1 LSIYG
6 LDKDSNFELLLSKAL
21 KKIDIERLKE
31 FKITELIIAQEATIL
46 ASLKHPNIILF
57 YDSFSWE
64 NYFCIIT
71 EYCNVN
77 RENISYLIKI
87 SLSLFLLS
95 EWLIRQV
102 Y

>member
-1 LSIYG
+1 M
-6 LDKDSNFELLLSKAL
+6 

-31 FKITELIIAQEATIL
+31 LKITELIIGQEATLL
-46 ASLKHPNIILF
+46 ASLNHPNIILF
-57 YDSFSWE
+57 FDSFSYE

-87 SLSLFLLS
+87 SRSLFFSS
-95 EWLIRQV
+95 EWLI
-102 Y
+102 